1 MAPSRPI
8 TIRTGAPG
16 AHHGMIEQTDQLLK
30 EWVGNVLGQVTISFA
45 PPEDKPSGEG
55 VNLYLLE
62 LLPTPPASS
71 SRVSPRQFSV
81 RYLVS
86 TWGDDPIKAHRL
98 LGELTLAA
106 MEHEEMEVDLEAVS
120 AETWNALRVIPRPA
134 FYLRL
139 LVRQARPDPDARYV
153 KQPLVLQA
161 GPAITLVGRVEGPG
175 GIPIAGA
182 RVEFPSLNRATY
194 TNARGQFTFAT
205 IPVDLPVHL
214 VVKAK
219 GRTQPATV
227 DRPTSEANP
236 AVISLKLD

>member
-1 MAPSRPI
+1 
-8 TIRTGAPG
+8 
-16 AHHGMIEQTDQLLK
+16 MIEQTDQLLK
-30 EWVGNVLGQVTISFA
+30 EWVGNVLGQVAVSFA
-45 PPEDKPSGEG
+45 PPADKPNGEG
-55 VNLYLLE
+55 ISLYLLE
-62 LLPTPPASS
+62 LLPTPPASG

-86 TWGDDPIKAHRL
+86 TWADDPIKAHRL

-106 MEHEEMEVDLEAVS
+106 MAHEEMEVDLEAVS
-120 AETWNALRVIPRPA
+120 AEIWNAFHITPRPA

-139 LVRQARPDPDARYV
+139 LVRQARPEPDARYV

-175 GIPIAGA
+175 AIPLAGA
-182 RVEFPSLNRATY
+182 RVELPSLNRATY
-194 TNARGQFTFAT
+194 TNARGQFSFAT
-205 IPVDLPVHL
+205 IPVDLPIHL
-214 VVKAK
+214 IVKAK

-236 AVISLKLD
+236 AIISLTLD